1 MWRKLFFKDNI
12 CGDGAA
18 DIQLIGK
25 YKKEFRFSLYIIDAF
40 SKYAWLNLLKDKK
53 FITVTNAFQ
62 NIYMNLLTKQN
73 VSRLK

>member
-1 MWRKLFFKDNI
+1 MT
-12 CGDGAA
+12 

-25 YKKEFRFSLYIIDAF
+25 YKKEFRFSLYIIDDF

-53 FITVTNAFQ
+53 FITITNAFQ